1 VKKTQ
6 PEESVKSDIVVLQLQ
21 RNITILLQASEETN
35 NSVYMLITDKLQS
48 VLIDVLIRSITER

>member
-1 VKKTQ
+1 MKKTQ
-6 PEESVKSDIVVLQLQ
+6 PEESVKSDIVVLQ

-48 VLIDVLIRSITER
+48 VLIDVLIRSITEC

>member
-1 VKKTQ
+1 MKKTQ
-6 PEESVKSDIVVLQLQ
+6 PEESVKSDIVVLQ